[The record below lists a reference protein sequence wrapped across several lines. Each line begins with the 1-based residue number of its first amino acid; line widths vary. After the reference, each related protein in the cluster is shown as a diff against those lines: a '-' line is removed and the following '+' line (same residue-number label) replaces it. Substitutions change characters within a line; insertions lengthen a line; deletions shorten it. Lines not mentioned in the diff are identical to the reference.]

1 MEKKLNS
8 LVKDLYATFGWTTRI
23 TAPLIGR
30 YLYLTLKKEEERLA
44 RGWTYEPLSFYQKN
58 EAALALE
65 KAEPTGSK
73 VKTQSISWVTCGNVS
88 APGR

>member
-1 MEKKLNS
+1 MEKKMDS
-8 LVKDLYATFGWTTRI
+8 LVKDLYKTFGWTTRI

-44 RGWTYEPLSFYQKN
+44 RGWTYEPVSFYQKN

-65 KAEPTGSK
+65 KGEPTGSK
-73 VKTQSISWVTCGNVS
+73 VKTPSLRWVTCENLS
-88 APGR
+88 ATGR